1 MVKTDYFG
9 ELTASDFEIGDIVEW
24 ASWDKEQKDWIS
36 QYGILLNIENQ
47 MRSNRIVSI
56 SRVMPINEPHAE
68 REFFTL
74 SLKIVNK
81 EKRKSL

>member
-9 ELTASDFEIGDIVEW
+9 ELSANDFQIGDIVEW
-24 ASWDKEQKDWIS
+24 SSWDKEQENWIS

-47 MRSNRIVSI
+47 MRSNRIISI
-56 SRVMPINEPHAE
+56 SKVMPLNEPHSE

-74 SLKIVNK
+74 SLKLVDK
-81 EKRKSL
+81 EKGKNL

>member
-9 ELTASDFEIGDIVEW
+9 ELSASDFEIGDIVEW
-24 ASWDKEQKDWIS
+24 ASWNKEREDWIS

-47 MRSNRIVSI
+47 IRSNRIISI
-56 SRVMPINEPHAE
+56 SKVMPINEPHAE

-74 SLKIVNK
+74 SLKLVSK
-81 EKRKSL
+81 EKSENL